1 MREWNARWVAYD
13 ILRKLEEHQ
22 SNSAVL
28 LQNSLASIPNP
39 ADRALITELVMG
51 VLRWRTKLLY
61 TIQQFSRRSLDSIDK
76 TVQVILQL
84 GIYQLLFTRV
94 PPHAAVHETVNL
106 CKRVRMTSASSF
118 VNGIL
123 RAVQSKLNSL
133 EFPQGDDSKSLSIA
147 YSHPEWLVRRWL
159 NRYEFPDTKALMER
173 NNTAAQMFL
182 RVNELIATPES
193 VLAHLKTDGIKV
205 EDRSAAADGDKV
217 RRPGLDTSPLFLV
230 LEGAPQLTES
240 FENGEF
246 YIHDAGIEVLGEMM
260 SPMPGQNVL
269 EVAAA
274 PGGKTL
280 QLAMRMRD
288 QGMIT
293 SVDSDLKRMKMW
305 RRNIDR
311 LQIHSAKGVVADAR
325 KLPLGKRFN
334 LVTVDAPCSGLGVIR
349 RHPEIKWWRT
359 EAELDKFADVQLQI
373 LESCAK
379 YVDDTGS
386 MVYSVCSFE
395 PEETDE
401 VAKEFL
407 RLHPEFQETARK
419 ILFPHR
425 DNTDGFF
432 VVRFRREGVPARQ

>member
-51 VLRWRTKLLY
+51 ILRWRTKLLY
-61 TIQQFSRRSLDSIDK
+61 VVQQFSRRSLDSIDK
-76 TVQVILQL
+76 KVQVILQL

-94 PPHAAVHETVNL
+94 PAHAAVHETVNL
-106 CKRVRMTSASSF
+106 CKRIRMTSASSF

-123 RAVQSKLNSL
+123 RAVQSKLDSL
-133 EFPQGDDSKSLSIA
+133 VFPEGDDTKSLSIA
-147 YSHPEWLVRRWL
+147 YSHPEWLVQRWVD
-159 NRYEFPDTKALMER
+159 RYGVSDAKALMQR
-173 NNTAAQMFL
+173 NNTPAQMFL
-182 RVNELIATPES
+182 RVNELISTPEN
-193 VLAHLKTDGIKV
+193 VLQRLKADGIKLEPV
-205 EDRSAAADGDKV
+205 AAG
-217 RRPGLDTSPLFLV
+217 GPLFLV
-230 LEGAPQLTES
+230 LEGAPQLTEL
-240 FENGEF
+240 FEKGEF
-246 YIHDAGIEVLGEMM
+246 YIHDAGIEVLGEIM
-260 SPMPGQNVL
+260 SAKPGQTVL

-280 QLAMRMRD
+280 QLAIRMGD

-305 RRNIDR
+305 RRNIER
-311 LQIHSAKGVVADAR
+311 LQIHSAKGVVADAK
-325 KLPLGKRFN
+325 KLPLQKRFN
-334 LVTVDAPCSGLGVIR
+334 LVTFDAPCSGLGVIR
-349 RHPEIKWWRT
+349 RHPEIKWWRN
-359 EAELDKFADVQLQI
+359 ESELTKFAEVQLQI
-373 LESCAK
+373 LESCVK

-395 PEETDE
+395 PEETDHIS
-401 VAKEFL
+401 KEFL
-407 RLHPEFQETARK
+407 RSHPEFQETARK
-419 ILFPHR
+419 TLFPHR

-432 VVRFRREGVPARQ
+432 IVRWKKK

>member
-13 ILRKLEEHQ
+13 ILHKLEEHQ

-28 LQNSLASIPNP
+28 LQNSLGSIPNP

-51 VLRWRTKLLY
+51 VLRWRAKLIY

-76 TVQVILQL
+76 RVQVILQL

-106 CKRVRMTSASSF
+106 CKRIRMTSASSF

-123 RAVQSKLNSL
+123 RAVQSKLDSL
-133 EFPQGDDSKSLSIA
+133 EFPQGDDSKSLSIV

-159 NRYEFPDTKALMER
+159 NRYGISDTKALMER
-173 NNTAAQMFL
+173 NNTPAQMFL
-182 RVNELIATPES
+182 RVNELITTPQS
-193 VLAHLKTDGIKV
+193 VLQHLKADGIKV
-205 EDRSAAADGDKV
+205 EPVSQE
-217 RRPGLDTSPLFLV
+217 SPLFLV

-260 SPMPGQNVL
+260 SAMPGQNVL

-293 SVDSDLKRMKMW
+293 SLDSDLKRMKMW
-305 RRNIDR
+305 GRNIDR

-334 LVTVDAPCSGLGVIR
+334 LVTFDAPCSGLGVIR

-359 EAELDKFADVQLQI
+359 EAELNKFADVQLQI

-419 ILFPHR
+419 TLFPHR

-432 VVRFRREGVPARQ
+432 IIRFRRVSVPARQ

>member
-13 ILRKLEEHQ
+13 ILHKLEEHQ

-51 VLRWRTKLLY
+51 VLRWRAKLLY
-61 TIQQFSRRSLDSIDK
+61 VIQQFSRRSLDSIDK
-76 TVQVILQL
+76 KVQVVLQL

-94 PPHAAVHETVNL
+94 PAHAAVHETVNL
-106 CKRVRMTSASSF
+106 CKRIRMTSASSF

-123 RAVQSKLNSL
+123 RAVQSKLDSL
-133 EFPQGDDSKSLSIA
+133 NFPEADDSKSLSIV
-147 YSHPEWLVRRWL
+147 YSHPEWLVQRWIK
-159 NRYEFPDTKALMER
+159 RYGAADAKALMAR
-173 NNTAAQMFL
+173 NNTPAQMFL
-182 RVNELIATPES
+182 RVNELIATPEI
-193 VLAHLKTDGIKV
+193 VLQHLSGSGIKV
-205 EDRSAAADGDKV
+205 DASTQFA
-217 RRPGLDTSPLFLV
+217 LFLV

-240 FENGEF
+240 FEKGEF

-260 SPMPGQNVL
+260 SANPGQSVL
-269 EVAAA
+269 EIAAA

-293 SVDSDLKRMKMW
+293 SIDSDTKRMKMW
-305 RRNIDR
+305 RRNIER
-311 LQIHSAKGVVADAR
+311 LQIHSANGVVADAR
-325 KLPLGKRFN
+325 KLPLRKRFN

-349 RHPEIKWWRT
+349 RHPEIKWWRN
-359 EAELDKFADVQLQI
+359 ESELPKFAEVQLQI
-373 LESCAK
+373 LEACAK

-395 PEETDE
+395 PEETEDICN
-401 VAKEFL
+401 EFL

-419 ILFPHR
+419 TLFPHR

-432 VVRFRREGVPARQ
+432 IVRWEKK

>member
-13 ILRKLEEHQ
+13 ILHKLEEHQ

-51 VLRWRTKLLY
+51 VLRWRGKLLY
-61 TIQQFSRRSLDSIDK
+61 VIQQFSRRSLDSIDK
-76 TVQVILQL
+76 KVQVVLQL

-94 PPHAAVHETVNL
+94 PAHAAVHETVNL
-106 CKRVRMTSASSF
+106 CKRIRMTSASSF

-123 RAVQSKLNSL
+123 RAVQSKVDSLN
-133 EFPQGDDSKSLSIA
+133 FPEGDDSKSLSILF
-147 YSHPEWLVRRWL
+147 SHPEWLVQRWL
-159 NRYEFPDTKALMER
+159 KRYGVPDTKALMER

-182 RVNELIATPES
+182 RVNELITTQEN
-193 VLAHLKTDGIKV
+193 VLQNLKANGIEV
-205 EDRSAAADGDKV
+205 EARPCGDRV
-217 RRPGLDTSPLFLV
+217 RGPGLETSPLFLV
-230 LEGAPQLTES
+230 IEGAPQHTES
-240 FENGEF
+240 FEKGDF
-246 YIHDAGIEVLGEMM
+246 YIHDAGIEVLGEVM
-260 SPMPGQNVL
+260 SAKPGQSVL

-305 RRNIDR
+305 RRNIER
-311 LQIHSAKGVVADAR
+311 LQIHSANGVVADAR

-349 RHPEIKWWRT
+349 RHPEIKWWRNET
-359 EAELDKFADVQLQI
+359 ELLKFAEVQLQI
-373 LESCAK
+373 LEACAK

-395 PEETDE
+395 PEETEDIS
-401 VAKEFL
+401 KEFL
-407 RLHPEFQETARK
+407 RLYPEFRETVRK
-419 ILFPHR
+419 TLFPHR

-432 VVRFRREGVPARQ
+432 IVRWQKK

>member
-13 ILRKLEEHQ
+13 ILNKLEEHQ

-28 LQNSLASIPNP
+28 LQNSLTSIPNP

-51 VLRWRTKLLY
+51 VLRWRAKLLY
-61 TIQQFSRRSLDSIDK
+61 VIQQFSRRSLDSIDK
-76 TVQVILQL
+76 KVQVILQL
-84 GIYQLLFTRV
+84 GIYQLSFTRV

-106 CKRVRMTSASSF
+106 CKRIRMTSASSF

-123 RAVQSKLNSL
+123 RAVQSKLDSL
-133 EFPQGDDSKSLSIA
+133 MFPPGDDFKSLSIV
-147 YSHPEWLVRRWL
+147 YSHPEWLVQRWL
-159 NRYEFPDTKALMER
+159 NRYGVSDTKALMER
-173 NNTAAQMFL
+173 NNTPAQMFL
-182 RVNELIATPES
+182 RVNELITTPEN
-193 VLAHLKTDGIKV
+193 VLQHLKADGIKV
-205 EDRSAAADGDKV
+205 EARPCGS
-217 RRPGLDTSPLFLV
+217 REQRPGLETSPLFVV

-240 FENGEF
+240 FEKGEF
-246 YIHDAGIEVLGEMM
+246 YIHDAGIEVLGEIM
-260 SPMPGQNVL
+260 SAKPGQTVL
-269 EVAAA
+269 EIAAA

-293 SVDSDLKRMKMW
+293 SLDSDLKRMKMW
-305 RRNIDR
+305 RRNIER
-311 LQIHSAKGVVADAR
+311 LQIHSANGVVADAR

-359 EAELDKFADVQLQI
+359 EGELNKFAEVQLQI
-373 LESCAK
+373 LESCVK

-395 PEETDE
+395 PEETDDIS
-401 VAKEFL
+401 KEFL
-407 RLHPEFQETARK
+407 RLHPEFQETARQT
-419 ILFPHR
+419 LFPHR

-432 VVRFRREGVPARQ
+432 ITRFRRAGVPARQ

>member
-13 ILRKLEEHQ
+13 ILHKLEEHQ

-51 VLRWRTKLLY
+51 VLRWRGKLLY
-61 TIQQFSRRSLDSIDK
+61 VIQQFSRRSLDAIDRK
-76 TVQVILQL
+76 VQVVLQL

-94 PPHAAVHETVNL
+94 PAHAAVHETVNL
-106 CKRVRMTSASSF
+106 CKRIRMTSASSF

-123 RAVQSKLNSL
+123 RAVQSKVGSL
-133 EFPQGDDSKSLSIA
+133 DFPSGDDSKSLSIV
-147 YSHPEWLVRRWL
+147 YSHPEWLVQRWL
-159 NRYEFPDTKALMER
+159 KRYGVPDTKALMQR
-173 NNTAAQMFL
+173 NNTPAQMFL
-182 RVNELIATPES
+182 RVNELITTPENVWS
-193 VLAHLKTDGIKV
+193 RLEGIKV
-205 EDRSAAADGDKV
+205 EQVAES
-217 RRPGLDTSPLFLV
+217 SPLFVV

-240 FENGEF
+240 FEKGEF
-246 YIHDAGIEVLGEMM
+246 YIHDAGIEVLGAVM
-260 SPMPGQNVL
+260 SPEAGQSVL
-269 EVAAA
+269 EIAAA

-288 QGMIT
+288 QGTIT

-305 RRNIDR
+305 RRNIER
-311 LQIHSAKGVVADAR
+311 LQIHSANGLVADAR
-325 KLPLGKRFN
+325 NLPLRKRFN

-349 RHPEIKWWRT
+349 RHPEIKWWRN
-359 EAELDKFADVQLQI
+359 EGELRKFAEVQLQI
-373 LESCAK
+373 LEACAK

-395 PEETDE
+395 PEETEE
-401 VAKEFL
+401 VSKEFL
-407 RLHPEFQETARK
+407 RLHPEFQETARQT
-419 ILFPHR
+419 LFPHR

-432 VVRFRREGVPARQ
+432 VVKFRR

>member
-13 ILRKLEEHQ
+13 ILHKLEEHQ

-28 LQNSLASIPNP
+28 LQNSLSSIPNP

-51 VLRWRTKLLY
+51 ILRWREKLLY
-61 TIQQFSRRSLDSIDK
+61 VIQQFSRRSLDSIDK
-76 TVQVILQL
+76 RVQVILQL
-84 GIYQLLFTRV
+84 GIYQLSFTRV
-94 PPHAAVHETVNL
+94 APHAAVHETVNL
-106 CKRVRMTSASSF
+106 CKRIRMTSASSF

-123 RAVQSKLNSL
+123 RAVQSKLDSL
-133 EFPQGDDSKSLSIA
+133 TFPPGDDSKSLSIM
-147 YSHPEWLVRRWL
+147 YSHPEWLVQRWL
-159 NRYEFPDTKALMER
+159 NRYGVSDTKALMER
-173 NNTAAQMFL
+173 NNTPAQMFL
-182 RVNELIATPES
+182 RVNELITTPEN
-193 VLAHLKTDGIKV
+193 VLQHLKADGIKV
-205 EDRSAAADGDKV
+205 EARSCGDRARG
-217 RRPGLDTSPLFLV
+217 PGLDMSPLFLV

-240 FENGEF
+240 FEKGEF
-246 YIHDAGIEVLGEMM
+246 YIHDAGIEVLGEIM
-260 SPMPGQNVL
+260 SAKPGQTVL
-269 EVAAA
+269 EIAAA

-280 QLAMRMRD
+280 QLAMRMQD

-305 RRNIDR
+305 RRNIER
-311 LQIHSAKGVVADAR
+311 LRIHSANGVVADAR

-334 LVTVDAPCSGLGVIR
+334 LITFDAPCSGLGVIR

-359 EAELDKFADVQLQI
+359 EVELNKFAEVQLQI
-373 LESCAK
+373 LESCVK

-395 PEETDE
+395 PEETDDIS
-401 VAKEFL
+401 KEFL

-419 ILFPHR
+419 TLFPHR

-432 VVRFRREGVPARQ
+432 IARFRRAGVPTRQ

>member
-13 ILRKLEEHQ
+13 ILHKLEEHQ

-51 VLRWRTKLLY
+51 VLRWRGKLLY
-61 TIQQFSRRSLDSIDK
+61 VIQQFSRRSLDSIDK
-76 TVQVILQL
+76 KVQVVLQL

-94 PPHAAVHETVNL
+94 PAHAAVHETVNL
-106 CKRVRMTSASSF
+106 CKRIRMTSASSF

-123 RAVQSKLNSL
+123 RAVQSKVDSLN
-133 EFPQGDDSKSLSIA
+133 FPEGDDSKSLSILF
-147 YSHPEWLVRRWL
+147 SHPEWLVQRWL
-159 NRYEFPDTKALMER
+159 KRYGAPDTKALMER

-182 RVNELIATPES
+182 RVNELITTQEN
-193 VLAHLKTDGIKV
+193 VVERLKADGIKV
-205 EDRSAAADGDKV
+205 EPVAQS
-217 RRPGLDTSPLFLV
+217 SQLFLV
-230 LEGAPQLTES
+230 IEGVPQHTES
-240 FENGEF
+240 FEKGEF
-246 YIHDAGIEVLGEMM
+246 YIHDAGIEVLGEVM
-260 SPMPGQNVL
+260 SAKPGQSVL

-305 RRNIDR
+305 RRNIER
-311 LQIHSAKGVVADAR
+311 LQIHSANGVVADAR

-349 RHPEIKWWRT
+349 RHPEIKWWRNET
-359 EAELDKFADVQLQI
+359 ELLKFAEVQLQI
-373 LESCAK
+373 LEACAK

-395 PEETDE
+395 PEETEDIS
-401 VAKEFL
+401 KEFL
-407 RLHPEFQETARK
+407 SLHSEFQETACK
-419 ILFPHR
+419 TLFPHR

-432 VVRFRREGVPARQ
+432 IVRWQKK

>member
-13 ILRKLEEHQ
+13 ILHKLEERQ

-51 VLRWRTKLLY
+51 VLRWRAKLLY
-61 TIQQFSRRSLDSIDK
+61 VIQQFSRRSLDSIDK
-76 TVQVILQL
+76 RVQVILQL
-84 GIYQLLFTRV
+84 GIYQLSFTRV
-94 PPHAAVHETVNL
+94 PPYAAVHETVNL
-106 CKRVRMTSASSF
+106 CKRIRMTSASSF

-123 RAVQSKLNSL
+123 RAVQSKLDSL
-133 EFPQGDDSKSLSIA
+133 VFPPGDDSKSLSIV
-147 YSHPEWLVRRWL
+147 YSHPEWLVQRWL
-159 NRYEFPDTKALMER
+159 NRYGVSDTKALLER
-173 NNTAAQMFL
+173 NNTHAQMFL
-182 RVNELIATPES
+182 RVNELITTPETVS
-193 VLAHLKTDGIKV
+193 EHLKADGIIV
-205 EDRSAAADGDKV
+205 EARPCGDRDRG
-217 RRPGLDTSPLFLV
+217 PGLDMSPLFLV
-230 LEGAPQLTES
+230 HEGAPQLTES
-240 FENGEF
+240 FEKGEF
-246 YIHDAGIEVLGEMM
+246 YIHDAGIEVLGEIM
-260 SPMPGQNVL
+260 SPKPGQTVL
-269 EVAAA
+269 EIAAA

-305 RRNIDR
+305 RRNIER
-311 LQIHSAKGVVADAR
+311 LRIHSANGVVADAR

-334 LVTVDAPCSGLGVIR
+334 LVTFDAPCSGLGVIR

-359 EAELDKFADVQLQI
+359 EGELSKFAELQLQI
-373 LESCAK
+373 LESCVK

-395 PEETDE
+395 PEETDDIS
-401 VAKEFL
+401 KEFL
-407 RLHPEFQETARK
+407 RLHPEFQETTRK
-419 ILFPHR
+419 TLFPHR

-432 VVRFRREGVPARQ
+432 VVRWEKIIS